1 MSEYIEIISQIKPK
15 NGQTYAIADVN
26 DLRGGYIQVETI
38 SEMQAFLATN
48 KLKEGMLC
56 YVKEVEDDLHMYQ
69 YVGGTWIIWAGQG
82 GGGGTG
88 GMTLKVVDTLADL
101 TNPNLKIT
109 GQIVFVIEVNGIRY
123 YTGST
128 WDSFSKIYIQNT
140 EPEDKGG
147 IWIDTSTD
155 KVFLDSNGVIQ
166 NLLQVVSVLQE
177 EVARLK
183 WALGSQ
189 LDFGDFRN
197 NKYYEYD
204 NQPAVEP
211 TYGTDPDADLQEQ
224 SENLL
229 NNVIEDVEPV
239 EAKELLPN
247 GTHLCI
253 KSGTYAEMITNQA
266 DFLPKEL
273 LWCYDKKQLW
283 IKDPATLK
291 LIQIGSST
299 TDIPDETMEQILT
312 EVIGTGGSAKT
323 KIVGIEFADM
333 SDKTLTFRVQVN
345 NGQLEVR
352 DYRLDTNTLAGNS
365 QTVSTGIYYS
375 TPYFPIPSDLVGSTD
390 SPKIYINSVYTG
402 GDGGKYDYNPVSH
415 NFIELCNLGKTD
427 LNLKGLYLHYTERG
441 SGTWVSLPL
450 RGTLKSQGTF
460 LIRGAQC
467 SVKEVN
473 TTYVQVDSF
482 DMEWTKASTYNNTT
496 LEVSADSGA
505 GVEVHSIWDASEKI
519 KLATSCSLYIS
530 AEETPDFYKTATLN
544 TNAPWSTS
552 GALKWYVDLVGIGKY
567 NNVNMPSESSPIAT
581 TGSQYIFVRYF
592 NMDPVSQA
600 TKALSARKNSTD
612 WTYINPST
620 YIKPGSLNANL
631 KVSDYTPKT
640 STEEKGLFFNK
651 NLLKEGAPNIVTC
664 SLGHNAHT
672 TRCFNW
678 VSVGYYDEYIWFTET
693 SGDYSNVSN
702 KFESFKTGD
711 GRTASKNWNNAIYD
725 RIRSITTDGT
735 AFTVHKFIKDFDE
748 PISGTTKTYYYKVG
762 RDGAWTEER
771 SFTLRN
777 RADVIASGFNFL
789 HVTDQQ
795 GFNNEEYESWRLSA
809 EYINN
814 DKGNNPYHFC
824 LNTGDATQN
833 GNRINEWLDYF
844 EAGKEIFKDTEQMYV
859 VGNNDLSPEDPK
871 VLGVGDDISK
881 INPINVNYFFTYEL
895 PYAIPTSSTGVFIP
909 SVYSFVYGD
918 TYFLAMNSEVTE
930 IAREDIYADPEGTN
944 VYTNQIKDWCI
955 ADLTSHA
962 GDLNIKWKVAYCHES
977 PLTIITANLI
987 MSYLIKDIN
996 GVYQPQPTVQRS
1008 GSHLN
1013 TVGNYWFSQFL
1024 QDNAF
1029 KLCLC
1034 GHKHTFSNTRL
1045 VRENLTKT
1053 MEPIVYDPDGTNAA
1067 WYQALPDREKM
1078 CVQVSSDA
1086 GNYVKYVMNQATG
1099 YKQTS
1104 NKELPAQKIPW
1115 LLEYYPCATQVE
1127 NATTNTAKQTPNA
1140 AQSFPHYII
1149 WNIGKGTEVENPLGA
1164 PVAERD
1170 RIKGKVYKLKRTGV
1184 STSWY
1189 YKYNVPYTYT
1199 QLEKVGGNG
1208 ISSASNVD
1216 ANNNIIIETT
1226 V

>member
-1 MSEYIEIISQIKPK
+1 MNEYIEVISQIKPK
-15 NGQTYAIADVN
+15 NNQTYAIADVN

-38 SEMQAFLATN
+38 SEMQAFLGTN

-69 YVGGTWIIWAGQG
+69 YIGSTWTVWAGQG

-101 TNPNLKIT
+101 TNPDLKIT
-109 GQIVFVIEVNGIRY
+109 GQIVFVIEVNSIRY

-140 EPEDKGG
+140 PPEDKGG

-189 LDFGDFRN
+189 LDFGGFTN
-197 NKYYEYD
+197 NKFYEYD

-211 TYGTDPDADLQEQ
+211 TYGTDPDADLQQQ

-229 NNVIEDVEPV
+229 SNVIEDIEPI
-239 EAKELLPN
+239 EAKDMLPN
-247 GTHLCI
+247 GTHLCM

-273 LWCYDKKQLW
+273 LWCYDTKQLY
-283 IKDPATLK
+283 IKDPLTLK

-299 TDIPDETMEQILT
+299 PDVPDEIMEQILT
-312 EVIGTGGSAKT
+312 EVIGTGGAAKT

-333 SDKTLTFRVQVN
+333 TDKTLTYRVQVKD
-345 NGQLEVR
+345 GQLDVH
-352 DYRLDTNTLAGNS
+352 DYRLDTNSLAGNS
-365 QTVSTGIYYS
+365 QTASSGIYYS

-390 SPKIYINSVYTG
+390 SPKIYIHSVYTG
-402 GDGGKYDYNPVSH
+402 GESGSYDYNPVSH
-415 NFIELCNLGKTD
+415 NFVELCNLGRTD

-441 SGTWVSLPL
+441 SNNWVSLPL
-450 RGTLKSQGTF
+450 IGTLKSQGTF
-460 LIRGAQC
+460 LIRGSQC
-467 SVKEVN
+467 SVRDVN
-473 TTYVQVDSF
+473 TTYIKVDNY
-482 DMEWTKASTYNNTT
+482 DMEWLKASTYNNLT
-496 LEVSADSGA
+496 LEVAADSGA
-505 GVEVHSIWDASEKI
+505 GIEAHSIWDSNNKI
-519 KLATSCSLYIS
+519 KFSTSCAFYLS
-530 AEETPDFYKTATLN
+530 AEETPDYYKTTTLN
-544 TNAPWSTS
+544 TAAPWSVS

-567 NNVNMPSESSPIAT
+567 NNVNLPSESAPLAT
-581 TGSQYIFVRYF
+581 TGSQYLYVRYYA
-592 NMDPVSQA
+592 MDPVSQA
-600 TKALSARKNSTD
+600 TKALSARKNTTD
-612 WTYINPST
+612 WTYINPES
-620 YIKPGSLNANL
+620 YIKIGSLNSKL
-631 KVSDYTPKT
+631 LVSDYTPRT
-640 STEEKGLFFNK
+640 STEEKNIFFNK
-651 NLLKEGAPNIVTC
+651 NLLKAGSPNIVTC
-664 SLGHNAHT
+664 SFGHNAHT

-678 VSVGYYDEYIWFTET
+678 VSVDYYNEYIWITET
-693 SGDYSNVSN
+693 SGDYSSALT
-702 KFESFKTGD
+702 KYESFKAGD
-711 GRTASKNWNNAIYD
+711 GRTATKNWNNPIYD

-735 AFTVHKFIKDFDE
+735 AFTVHKFIKDFPE
-748 PISGTTKTYYYKVG
+748 PGIGVTKTYYYKVG
-762 RDGAWTEER
+762 REGFWSEER

-777 RADVIASGFNFL
+777 RADVIANGFNFL

-795 GFNNEEYESWRLSA
+795 GFNTEEYESWRISA
-809 EYINN
+809 EFINS
-814 DKGNNPYHFC
+814 DKNNAPYEFC
-824 LNTGDATQN
+824 INTGDATQN

-844 EAGKEIFKDTEQMYV
+844 EAGKQIFKDTEQMYT
-859 VGNNDLSPEDPK
+859 VGNNDLCPEDPI
-871 VLGVGDDISK
+871 VLGEGTDISK
-881 INPINVNYFFTYEL
+881 INPVNVNYFFTFEL
-895 PYAIPTSSTGVFIP
+895 PYAIPTSETDIFIP

-918 TYFLAMNSEVTE
+918 TYFLSMNSEITE
-930 IAREDIYADPEGTN
+930 IAKSDIYTDPEGIN
-944 VYTNQIKDWCI
+944 VYTNNIKDWCT
-955 ADLTSHA
+955 ADLVSHA
-962 GDLNIKWKVAYCHES
+962 ADTDIKWKVAFCHES
-977 PLTIITANLI
+977 PVTIITANLI

-996 GVYQPQPTVQRS
+996 GDYQPQAAVERG

-1013 TVGNYWFSQFL
+1013 TVGAYWFSQFL

-1029 KLCLC
+1029 QTCLC

-1045 VRENLTKT
+1045 LREDPLKT
-1053 MEPIVYDPDGTNAA
+1053 MEPIIYDPAGTNAA
-1067 WYQALPDREKM
+1067 WYTALPDREKM
-1078 CVQVSSDA
+1078 CCQVSSA
-1086 GNYVKYVMNQATG
+1086 PGNYVRYIMNQATG

-1104 NKELPAQKIPW
+1104 NKELPAQNIPW

-1127 NATTNTAKQTPNA
+1127 NATTNTATQTPNA

-1149 WNIGKGTEVENPLGA
+1149 WTIGKGTEIEDPAGV

-1189 YKYNVPYTYT
+1189 YKYNVPYSYT

-1208 ISSASNVD
+1208 IASASNID
-1216 ANNNIIIETT
+1216 ANNNIIIENTL
-1226 V
+1226 